1 MQAAAQEHWQAEL
14 QLRTATTTLKEN
26 EQRWEEGM
34 ISVFELME
42 KRNLYILA
50 KAELMRTQLQYDLKE
65 RMVRFYQ
72 SGSFLGIK

>member
-1 MQAAAQEHWQAEL
+1 
-14 QLRTATTTLKEN
+14 
-26 EQRWEEGM
+26 M